1 MSMIIELYIS
11 TLVSLVCD
19 MNVQKELS

>member
-1 MSMIIELYIS
+1 MLIELYIS